1 MKHLKRFN
9 ESSDFEYDT
18 WEEIISSMDV
28 YQLYELLQFK
38 YGEVLTDTKQA
49 EWTQHRTDLL
59 NLPDQ
64 SGFPNTVSWPTKPT

>member
-18 WEEIISSMDV
+18 WEEITESLDV

-49 EWTQHRTDLL
+49 IDEEEGRFIH
-59 NLPDQ
+59 
-64 SGFPNTVSWPTKPT
+64 

>member
-18 WEEIISSMDV
+18 WEEITESLDV

-38 YGEVLTDTKQA
+38 YGEVLTDSIDALSFSIQSITKSIILLMNSPLNFQPY
-49 EWTQHRTDLL
+49 L
-59 NLPDQ
+59 NL
-64 SGFPNTVSWPTKPT
+64 